1 MRQKRCECA
10 ALNGKKMKTKRSSL
24 VTLCTITLMLMG
36 TWGVYQLWWTT
47 SGILKYLGPS
57 LVGNIIYFVIGIFH
71 VTFFA
76 ISFSL
81 FLLRN
86 WARITIIVLSVL
98 SILIRIIAFIY
109 QLNLKLYFQMDK
121 KVFLSSVYYI
131 AVWTSLYVVLIFI
144 LSHNQIKQE
153 FK

>member
-1 MRQKRCECA
+1 
-10 ALNGKKMKTKRSSL
+10 MKTKRSPL
-24 VTLCTITLMLMG
+24 VILCTLTLMLMG

-71 VTFFA
+71 VTLFA
-76 ISFSL
+76 LSFSV

-86 WARITIIVLSVL
+86 WARITVIVLSLV

-109 QLNLKLYFQMDK
+109 QLNMKLYFQMDK
-121 KVFLSSVYYI
+121 KVFLAASYYI
-131 AVWTSLYVVLIFI
+131 AVWTLLYVVLIFI
-144 LSHNQIKQE
+144 LSHSQIKQE

>member
-1 MRQKRCECA
+1 
-10 ALNGKKMKTKRSSL
+10 MKTNRSFL
-24 VTLCTITLMLMG
+24 VTLCAIILMLMG
-36 TWGVYQLWWTT
+36 AWGVYQLWWTT

-76 ISFSL
+76 VAFSL

-86 WARITIIVLSVL
+86 WARITIIVLSVF
-98 SILIRIIAFIY
+98 SILVRIIAFMY
-109 QLNLKLYFQMDK
+109 QLNMKLYLQMNK
-121 KVFLSSVYYI
+121 KVFLAASYYI
-131 AVWTSLYVVLIFI
+131 AVWTSLYIALIFI
-144 LSHNQIKQE
+144 LSHNQVKQE